1 MDRDAFL
8 NLLAER
14 LKRPRMTSPP
24 PRDVRGVPEFYRE
37 RPLAEGASAEGASPE
52 KDLAKR
58 FKQELETL
66 GGQVYI
72 EGSPG
77 GAAARL
83 KSLLAELKPR
93 TIVSW
98 AHTEFHDLDLAWLW
112 GDLGYVEYRGRAE
125 PFRAAA
131 LRADVGITTADAAIA
146 NTGTLV
152 LTTSPARPRSVSL
165 TPAVH
170 IALVRKDQLVARM
183 GEALARFG
191 HGEGRGMPS
200 GLFYITGPSRTADIE
215 GDLSIGVHGPAAVS
229 VILWDSPAASVPP
242 RP

>member
-1 MDRDAFL
+1 MDREAFL
-8 NLLAER
+8 NKIAGR
-14 LKRPRMTSPP
+14 LQRSRLDSPP

-37 RPLAEGASAEGASPE
+37 QPLAEGASAEGASPE
-52 KDLAKR
+52 KDLSQR

-77 GAAARL
+77 GAAGRL
-83 KSLLAELKPR
+83 KSLLTELKPHI
-93 TIVSW
+93 IVSW
-98 AHTEFHDLDLAWLW
+98 AHTEFRGLDLAWLW
-112 GDLGYVEYRGRAE
+112 SDPGYVEYQGREE
-125 PFRAAA
+125 PFRVAA
-131 LRADVGITTADAAIA
+131 LRADVGITMADAAIA

-183 GEALARFG
+183 GEALAKFG
-191 HGEGRGMPS
+191 AGKGQVMPS
-200 GLFYITGPSRTADIE
+200 GLFCITGPSRTADIE

-229 VILWDSPAASVPP
+229 VILWDPPPASVPAP
-242 RP
+242 S

>member
-1 MDRDAFL
+1 MDREAFL

-14 LKRPRMTSPP
+14 LRRPRIISPP
-24 PRDVRGVPEFYRE
+24 TRDVRGVPEFYRDQ
-37 RPLAEGASAEGASPE
+37 PLAEGASAEGAAPE
-52 KDLAKR
+52 KDLSLR
-58 FKQELETL
+58 FKQELEML

-83 KSLLAELKPR
+83 QSLIAELKPR

-98 AHTEFHDLDLAWLW
+98 AHTEFRGLDLAWLPNEP
-112 GDLGYVEYRGRAE
+112 GYVEYQNDE
-125 PFRAAA
+125 EQFRAAA

-152 LTTSPARPRSVSL
+152 LSTSPARPRSVSL

-183 GEALARFG
+183 GEAFVKFG
-191 HGEGRGMPS
+191 VGAGQAMPS
-200 GLFYITGPSRTADIE
+200 GLFCITGPSRTADIE

-229 VILWDSPAASVPP
+229 VILWDSPAALAPS